1 MITLICILYVPH
13 ECSNTAHTTTRYDC
27 NMFAFQLSCLF
38 VIPNIRVIG
47 QALFMFDYCVDSLSY
62 YLHAVTQANIS
73 VDEIRYRILLY
84 HFLFFTYNFV
94 EIL

>member
-1 MITLICILYVPH
+1 MSAQMQCTLLLGKTEICLFF
-13 ECSNTAHTTTRYDC
+13 S
-27 NMFAFQLSCLF
+27 FSCLF

-62 YLHAVTQANIS
+62 DLHAVTQTNVSI
-73 VDEIRYRILLY
+73 DEIRYCILFY
-84 HFLFFTYNFV
+84 HFLVFTYNFV